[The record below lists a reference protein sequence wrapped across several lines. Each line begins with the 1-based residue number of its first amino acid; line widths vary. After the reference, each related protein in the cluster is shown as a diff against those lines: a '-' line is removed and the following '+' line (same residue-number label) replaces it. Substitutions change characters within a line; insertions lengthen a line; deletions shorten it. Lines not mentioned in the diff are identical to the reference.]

1 MSPEDTIMTLG
12 DEFRETPLS
21 YHIKRL
27 ILNKLNRLK
36 GEILNKYESRLS
48 LIDNSLNFLDSIK
61 YMDNEMRNEVITLC
75 ENLIYIDGLI
85 NKINTISNE

>member
-21 YHIKRL
+21 YDTKRL

-75 ENLIYIDGLI
+75 ENLIYIDD
-85 NKINTISNE
+85 S